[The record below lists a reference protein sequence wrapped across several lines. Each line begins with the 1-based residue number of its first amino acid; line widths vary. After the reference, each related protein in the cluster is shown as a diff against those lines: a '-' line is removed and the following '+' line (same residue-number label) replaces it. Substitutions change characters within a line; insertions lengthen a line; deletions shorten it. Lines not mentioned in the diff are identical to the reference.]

1 MTILTKQDKLQLI
14 SSHKRSLEYSKYGLE
29 LDIIQENAK
38 TTPSQEEIDRL
49 TAIIADTDNQL
60 TALNAELAE
69 VEALTE

>member
-38 TTPSQEEIDRL
+38 TTSNQEEVARL
-49 TAIIADTDNQL
+49 TALVADTDNQL
-60 TALNAELAE
+60 TALNAELAV

>member
-38 TTPSQEEIDRL
+38 TTPNQEEVARL
-49 TAIIADTDNQL
+49 TALIADTDKQL
-60 TALNAELAE
+60 TALNTELSE